1 MLGKRVSPSL
11 PRAGLDLL
19 IPVQCGAHARSTK
32 AGHGSTACIKQ
43 VHSERVLLREVVS
56 VNSSYRAKVNSVGG
70 FSWDV
75 KLAQKVLLAERGLSL
90 NRMLSFQVVRGEGR
104 SMGLGGTERK
114 TT

>member
-1 MLGKRVSPSL
+1 MK
-11 PRAGLDLL
+11 
-19 IPVQCGAHARSTK
+19 
-32 AGHGSTACIKQ
+32 
-43 VHSERVLLREVVS
+43 EVAP
-56 VNSSYRAKVNSVGG
+56 VNSSYRAKVNLVGG

-104 SMGLGGTERK
+104 SMGLGATERK